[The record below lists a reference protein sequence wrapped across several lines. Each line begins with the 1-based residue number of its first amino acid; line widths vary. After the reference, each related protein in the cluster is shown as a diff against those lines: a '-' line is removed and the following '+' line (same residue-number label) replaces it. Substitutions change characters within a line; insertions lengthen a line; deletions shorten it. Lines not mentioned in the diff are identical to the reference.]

1 MSAHKQATTAVNC
14 EGNIDQPSTHQ
25 QTTESAEKADVSP
38 VNCEGNMYNPST
50 HQQTTESAEKADVS
64 PVNCEGNMYNPSTH
78 QQTTESAEKADV
90 SPVNCEGNMYNPST
104 HQQTT
109 ESAEKADVSPVNCE
123 GNMYNP
129 STHQQT
135 TESAEKADVSPVNC
149 EGNMYNPSTH
159 QQTTESA
166 EKADV
171 SPVNCEGNM
180 YNPSTHQQTT
190 ESAEKADV
198 SPVNCE
204 GNMYNPSTHQ
214 QTTESA
220 EKADVSPVNCEGN
233 MYNPSTHQQTTES
246 AEKADVSPVNCE
258 GNMYNPSTHQQTTES
273 AEKADV
279 SPVNCEGNM
288 YNPSTHQQTTESAE
302 KADVSPVNCEG
313 NMYNPSTHQQTTE
326 SAEKADVSPVNC
338 EGNMY
343 NPSTHQQTTE
353 SAEKADV
360 SPVNCEGNMYNPS
373 THQQTT
379 ESAEKADVSPVNCE
393 GNMYNPSTHQQ
404 TTEGLLPKGSESR
417 GSSQVG
423 HAGQTPPMHVQEI
436 IKVKLHVMITG
447 VTLGAESKFLERLS
461 QYPLL
466 QQCGIEE
473 CAVILVFCPV
483 AHGLEASI
491 EAAIQNIP
499 ANKKA
504 ILVMMH
510 HTHNPELVLA
520 ESSSL
525 VKNRANIVGTVDCLF
540 HETVG
545 LLQCEV
551 NTQAVK
557 LVSNIL
563 QPYTPNTAIIV
574 SDPQSIPQLNI
585 QTTQA
590 VKWVSDI
597 LQRSTP
603 HFLWRILKFIDTHP
617 TGSESRGSS
626 QVGHAGQTP
635 PMHVQEIIKVKLHVM
650 ITGVTLGAESEF
662 LERLSQYPL
671 LQQCGIEECTM
682 ILVFCPVASRIQ
694 TDIDAAIQDIPTNK
708 KTILVVMHHTHNPDL
723 IFIESSPLVKNRAN
737 IVETVDCLF
746 HETVGLLQCE
756 VNTQAVKVVSNILQ
770 PYTPNTAIIDTHP
783 TGSESRGSSQVGH
796 AGQTPPMH
804 VQEIIKVKLHVMIT
818 GVTLGA
824 ESKFLER
831 LSQYPLLQQCG
842 IEECAVIL
850 VFCPVAHGLEASIE
864 AAIQNIPANK
874 KAILVVMHHTHNP
887 ELVLAESSSL
897 VKNRANIVGT
907 VDCLFHETVGLLQCE
922 VNTQAV
928 KVVSNILQ
936 PYTPNTATIDTHPTG
951 SESRGSSQVGH
962 AGQTPPMHVQEIIKV
977 KLHVMI
983 TGVTLGAESKFLERL
998 SQYPLLQQCGIEE
1011 CAVIL
1016 VFCPVAHG
1024 LEASIE
1030 AAIQN
1035 IPANK
1040 KAILVVMHHTHN
1052 PELVLAESSSLV
1064 KNRANIVGTVDCL
1077 FHETV
1082 GLLQCE
1088 VNTQAVKV
1096 VSNILQPYT
1105 PNTATID
1112 THPTGSE
1119 SRGSSQVGHAGQT
1132 PPMHVQEII
1141 KVKLHV
1147 MITGVTLGAES
1158 KFLERLSQYPLLQ
1171 QCGIEECAVI
1181 LVFCP
1186 VAHGLEASIEAAI
1199 QNIPANKKAILVVMH
1214 HTHNPELV
1222 LAESSSLVKNRANIV
1237 GTVDCLFHETVGL
1250 LQCEVN
1256 TQAVK
1261 VVSNI
1266 LQPYTPNTATI
1277 DTHPTGSESRGSSQ
1291 VGHAGQ
1297 TPPMHVQEIIK
1308 VKLHVMIT
1316 GVTLGAESKFLER
1329 LSQYPL
1335 LQQCG
1340 IEECAVILVFCPV
1353 AHGLEASIE
1362 AAIQNIPAN
1371 KKAILVVMHHTHNPE
1386 LVLAE
1391 SSSLVKNRANIVGT
1405 VDCLFHETVGLLQ
1418 CEVNTQA
1425 VKLVSNILQPYT
1437 PNTAIIKSRL
1447 IRPGNIFPVFNCPIL
1462 DTHPT
1467 DFATRLSF
1475 WTQWKNT
1482 PDKQPEGKHCFNQ
1495 QTGSESRG
1503 SSQVGHAGQTP
1514 PMHVQEIIK
1523 VKLHVMITGVTLGA
1537 ESKFLERLSQY
1548 LLLQQCGIE
1557 ECAVILVFCP
1567 VACCIEI
1574 DIDNAILDV
1583 PVNKEAILVVMHH
1596 THNPEL
1602 ILVESSSLV
1611 KNRANIVGTV
1621 DCLFHETVG
1630 LLQCGVNTQAV
1641 KQVSDIL
1648 KPYTPQY
1655 IEAAFSKSIKWPFW
1669 W

>member
-1 MSAHKQATTAVNC
+1 MSAHKQATTAVNCEGNIDQPSTHQQTTESAEKADVSPVNCEGNMYNPSTHQQTTESAEKADVSPVNCEGNMYNPSTHQQTTESAEKADVSPVNCEGNMYNPSTHQQTTESAEKADVSPVNCEGNMYNPSTHQQTTESAEKADVSPVNCEGNMYNKMSAHKQATTAVNC

-258 GNMYNPSTHQQTTES
+258 GNMYNPSTHQQTTE
-273 AEKADV
+273 
-279 SPVNCEGNM
+279 
-288 YNPSTHQQTTESAE
+288 
-302 KADVSPVNCEG
+302 
-313 NMYNPSTHQQTTE
+313 
-326 SAEKADVSPVNC
+326 
-338 EGNMY
+338 
-343 NPSTHQQTTE
+343 
-353 SAEKADV
+353 
-360 SPVNCEGNMYNPS
+360 
-373 THQQTT
+373 
-379 ESAEKADVSPVNCE
+379 
-393 GNMYNPSTHQQ
+393 
-404 TTEGLLPKGSESR
+404 
-417 GSSQVG
+417 
-423 HAGQTPPMHVQEI
+423 
-436 IKVKLHVMITG
+436 
-447 VTLGAESKFLERLS
+447 
-461 QYPLL
+461 
-466 QQCGIEE
+466 
-473 CAVILVFCPV
+473 
-483 AHGLEASI
+483 
-491 EAAIQNIP
+491 
-499 ANKKA
+499 
-504 ILVMMH
+504 
-510 HTHNPELVLA
+510 
-520 ESSSL
+520 
-525 VKNRANIVGTVDCLF
+525 
-540 HETVG
+540 
-545 LLQCEV
+545 
-551 NTQAVK
+551 
-557 LVSNIL
+557 
-563 QPYTPNTAIIV
+563 
-574 SDPQSIPQLNI
+574 
-585 QTTQA
+585 
-590 VKWVSDI
+590 
-597 LQRSTP
+597 
-603 HFLWRILKFIDTHP
+603 DTHP